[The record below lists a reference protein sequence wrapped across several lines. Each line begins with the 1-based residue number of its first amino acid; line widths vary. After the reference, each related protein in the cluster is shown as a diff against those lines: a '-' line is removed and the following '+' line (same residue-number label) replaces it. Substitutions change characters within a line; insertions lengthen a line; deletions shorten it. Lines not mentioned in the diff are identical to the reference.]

1 MILTLVHTT
10 GSIPLT
16 LAEPNLARIS
26 SAVTLDGRQIVGD
39 MYAVPEPIT
48 LGIVVIRDTL
58 DEVHDYLIS
67 LHRAIR
73 SPVRLEAQ
81 VEGQSY
87 TRALRPGGNLRPQ
100 EMRSG
105 IVRARLELLPGEAFW
120 RTAGGQPAV
129 LWI

>member
-1 MILTLVHTT
+1 MTLTLVHST

-26 SAVTLDGRQIVGD
+26 SATTLDGRGD
-39 MYAVPEPIT
+39 MYALPEPLT
-48 LGIVVIRDTL
+48 LNIVVIRDTL
-58 DEVHDYLIS
+58 DEVHNYLIS
-67 LHRAIR
+67 LHRALR

-81 VEGQSY
+81 VEGRTY
-87 TRALRPGGNLRPQ
+87 TRSLRPGGNLHPQ

-105 IVRARLELLPGEAFW
+105 IVRARLELLPGEVYW
-120 RTAGGQPAV
+120 RTAEGQPAV